1 MGWFLR
7 LKIEISWNSSPQ
19 SSDMKLTGFFDC
31 VNFKENVLKKREEN
45 KTNSNLNQGTN
56 SFNIDSITLLKQIR
70 NLLKAFE

>member
-1 MGWFLR
+1 
-7 LKIEISWNSSPQ
+7 
-19 SSDMKLTGFFDC
+19 MKLTGFFDC